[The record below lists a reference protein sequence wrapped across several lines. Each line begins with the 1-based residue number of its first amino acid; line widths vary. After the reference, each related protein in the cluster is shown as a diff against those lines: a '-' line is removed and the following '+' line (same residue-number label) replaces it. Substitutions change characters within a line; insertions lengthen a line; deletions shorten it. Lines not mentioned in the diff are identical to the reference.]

1 MKHHLFLENST
12 YETAILIKSSS
23 FNKAEIRETYVNHIC
38 NDTSV
43 IAFTL
48 KYENNKVS
56 ASMAK
61 EYLENLLPALV
72 SLGTK
77 YLYVADAAYFKILTK
92 VAKADPHIGYVLPCK
107 IKGYEHLNCILGIN
121 YQQLIFNPT
130 LKDKITLGLNALVSH
145 IKGIYQPIGNSIIH
159 SEAYPEGF
167 REAWKALEQLYQYPR
182 LTCDI
187 EAFSLRFNEAGV
199 GSIAFAWDKHNGIA
213 FQVDCLETK
222 KAKQSMRYC
231 LRNFLATYKGE
242 LIFHNASYDI
252 KALVYAL
259 WMRHPL
265 DHVGMLEGIDTLCA
279 RVHDTKII
287 AYLATNSTAGNKL
300 SLKELAQSYAG
311 NYAVEVKDITKVKK
325 EDLLKYNLIDCLSTW
340 FVFDKYYPIMVKDD
354 QEDIYKNIFIPSLK
368 VLIQTELVGMPMSDE
383 KIAKAKEMLVE
394 TQQAALTV
402 IMNSDAVKQ
411 CEVLNRQT
419 KLDKVNAKLKTKQHT
434 IDKFADDVFNPNSPI
449 QLQKLLY
456 EVLGLPVLDTTDTG
470 QPSTGGDSIKKLLN
484 HCTEQQKELL
494 NALVKYAE
502 AEKILSTY
510 IPNFET
516 SFLKADGRRYLH
528 GGFNLGGTVSGRLSA
543 SDGLQTIPSNSVFGK
558 PIKSCFVPPEGWLF
572 CYADFN
578 ALESRIN
585 TLLTKDPNK
594 LKVFT
599 EGFDSHCLNSAAYF
613 KKDMPDID
621 INDVNSVNSIA
632 TKYKSLRQKSKTIT
646 FAAQYGGTYHTFMN
660 AGFSKEDALE
670 IEKNYHEL
678 YKVSD
683 DWTNQRIKECAEQG
697 YITTA
702 FGLRIR
708 TPLLKQ
714 VMFNTDSMPQSALAE
729 ARSVGNAISGQSFGM
744 LNNRATNAFMNKVWK
759 SKFRYS
765 ILPIGQIHDC
775 TYFLIK
781 EDLETLEWAN
791 KNLIEEMEWQD
802 LPEIQHP
809 DVHLGA
815 ELDVCI
821 EGWHKP
827 ITIPNGANQDEIKG
841 LLYA

>member
-1 MKHHLFLENST
+1 MKHHVFLENST

-56 ASMAK
+56 ASLAK

-77 YLYVADAAYFKILTK
+77 YLFVADAAYFKVLTK
-92 VAKADPHIGYVLPCK
+92 VGKTDPYIGYVLPCK
-107 IKGYEHLNCILGIN
+107 IKGYEYLNCVLGIN
-121 YQQLIFNPT
+121 YQQLIFNPA

-145 IKGIYQPIGNSIIH
+145 IQGTYKPIGDSVIH
-159 SEAYPEGF
+159 SEAYPDTPLDVF
-167 REAWKALEQLYQYPR
+167 NAIQLLHKYEI

-222 KAKQSMRYC
+222 KPRQSVRYL
-231 LRNFLATYKGE
+231 LRQFFTSYKGK

-265 DHVGMLEGIDTLCA
+265 DYVGMLEGIDTLCA

-325 EDLLKYNLIDCLSTW
+325 EELLKYNLIDCLSTW
-340 FVFDKYYPIMVKDD
+340 FVFDKYYQIMANDD
-354 QEDIYKNIFIPSLK
+354 QENIYKNIFIPSLK
-368 VLIQTELVGMPMSDE
+368 VLIQTELIGMPMSDE

-394 TQQAALTV
+394 TQQAALSV
-402 IMNSDAVKQ
+402 IMSSDAVKQ
-411 CEVLNRQT
+411 CEVLNRQA
-419 KLDKVNAKLKTKQHT
+419 KLDKVNAKLKTKQHN
-434 IDKFADDVFNPNSPI
+434 IDKFAGDVFNPNSPL

-456 EVLGLPVLDTTDTG
+456 EVLGLPVLDTTETG
-470 QPSTGGDSIKKLLN
+470 QPATGGDSLKKLLN

-572 CYADFN
+572 CYADF
-578 ALESRIN
+578 ASLEDRVSA
-585 TLLTKDPNK
+585 LLTKDANK
-594 LKVFT
+594 LKVYT
-599 EGFDSHCLNSAAYF
+599 DGFDGHSLRAAFYF
-613 KKDMPDID
+613 KDQLGHID
-621 INDVNSVNSIA
+621 LTDPASVNSIA
-632 TKYKSLRQKSKTIT
+632 KTHKHLRQDSKAPT
-646 FAAQYGGTYHTFMN
+646 FLLTL
-660 AGFSKEDALE
+660 KELASFTSDS
-670 IEKNYHEL
+670 IEK
-678 YKVSD
+678 
-683 DWTNQRIKECAEQG
+683 I
-697 YITTA
+697 I
-702 FGLRIR
+702 
-708 TPLLKQ
+708 
-714 VMFNTDSMPQSALAE
+714 
-729 ARSVGNAISGQSFGM
+729 
-744 LNNRATNAFMNKVWK
+744 
-759 SKFRYS
+759 
-765 ILPIGQIHDC
+765 
-775 TYFLIK
+775 
-781 EDLETLEWAN
+781 
-791 KNLIEEMEWQD
+791 
-802 LPEIQHP
+802 
-809 DVHLGA
+809 
-815 ELDVCI
+815 
-821 EGWHKP
+821 
-827 ITIPNGANQDEIKG
+827 
-841 LLYA
+841 